1 MQFLMRIKL
10 ILFLSIKPKTDS
22 TCMLKSFFVLSLLL
36 TVSLVHAQTDSLTNE
51 EKRMLDSMFKND
63 EFIKLMLKKEKSYV
77 DVNVGMGNGVFSL
90 QNNALNAGQAQ
101 TNKIYYTASVGYN
114 HKSGLGITL
123 NSFFADDKGSL
134 KGYQYAVSPSYIFSN
149 KKFDA
154 GISYT
159 RFIEG
164 SAVNFDISPYKND
177 FYASAVY
184 KKTWIEPGLA
194 LGFSFGKQVEYFDTV
209 FWRRSIDSPYS
220 YRAIHI
226 GDTITTRL
234 SGLSLTLSAT
244 HKWDFYA
251 LLNKKDAIELQPSF
265 LLNAGSQRWN
275 ISHSSSLNNRLPL
288 VQNYLKRKFGNGSD
302 SQSFNLQSFAFLAE
316 VTYYYGK
323 FYFQPQLYLDYYLP
337 STTEKRLTSL
347 FSVVAGFSFY

>member
-1 MQFLMRIKL
+1 MHFLMRIKL
-10 ILFLSIKPKTDS
+10 ILFLSIKAKTDS

-63 EFIKLMLKKEKSYV
+63 EFIKLMMKKEKSYV
-77 DVNVGMGNGVFSL
+77 DVNVWMGNGVFSL

-101 TNKIYYTASVGYN
+101 TNKIYYTAAVGYN
-114 HKSGLGITL
+114 HKSGFGITL
-123 NSFFADDKGSL
+123 SSFFAADKGSL
-134 KGYQYAVSPSYIFSN
+134 KGYQYAVSPSYVYSN

-194 LGFSFGKQVEYFDTV
+194 LGFSFGKQVEYFDTA
-209 FWRRSIDSPYS
+209 FWRRSIDLPYT
-220 YRAIHI
+220 YRVIHI
-226 GDTITTRL
+226 RDTITTRL

-244 HKWDFYA
+244 HKWDFYT

-302 SQSFNLQSFAFLAE
+302 SESFNLQSFAFLAE

>member
-1 MQFLMRIKL
+1 MRIKL
-10 ILFLSIKPKTDS
+10 ILFLSIKAKTDS
-22 TCMLKSFFVLSLLL
+22 TCMLKSFFVLSFLL

-63 EFIKLMLKKEKSYV
+63 EFIKLMMKKEKSYV

-101 TNKIYYTASVGYN
+101 TNKIYYTAAVGYN
-114 HKSGLGITL
+114 HKSGFGITL
-123 NSFFADDKGSL
+123 SSFFAADKGSL
-134 KGYQYAVSPSYIFSN
+134 KGYQYAVSPSYVYSN

-164 SAVNFDISPYKND
+164 DAVNFNVSPFKND

-194 LGFSFGKQVEYFDTV
+194 LGFSFGKQVEYFDTA
-209 FWRRSIDSPYS
+209 FWFQSRVV
-220 YRAIHI
+220 HI
-226 GDTITTRL
+226 RDTITTKL
-234 SGLSLTLSAT
+234 SGLSVTLSAT
-244 HKWDFYA
+244 HKWHFYG

-275 ISHSSSLNNRLPL
+275 ISHSSSINKRLPI
-288 VQNYLKRKFGNGSD
+288 VQNFLKRKFGNGSD
-302 SQSFNLQSFAFLAE
+302 SQSFNLQSLAFLAE
-316 VTYYYGK
+316 ITYYYGK
-323 FYFQPQLYLDYYLP
+323 FYLQPQLYLDYYLP